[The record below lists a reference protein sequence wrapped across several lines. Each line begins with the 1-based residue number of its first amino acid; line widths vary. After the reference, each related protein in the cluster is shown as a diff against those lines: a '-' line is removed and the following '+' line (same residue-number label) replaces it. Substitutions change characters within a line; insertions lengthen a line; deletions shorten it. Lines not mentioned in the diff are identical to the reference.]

1 MKLRIRSLSLLLAL
15 AALPASATT
24 YQMVADPVLADQAET
39 IVEAT
44 VVAVEPAPVDGRPAT
59 DYQIEVARVL
69 KGDLPGS
76 TVVMRVPGGVRPDG
90 VGLKIWGAP
99 TFREGDR
106 ALLFLNAGAD
116 GVYRPLHLMLGA
128 FHVDQVEGRQVA
140 FRDLSEATRIGPK
153 GLAHEADTLRSY
165 NAFASWLED
174 RALGI
179 RRNADYVLPPSAMG
193 GKALAQ
199 ATGKFSHMRWPDDEK
214 PIRWFVFGEG
224 QDIQWRVH
232 DGAQPGLSLDDT
244 ISAFQAALDHW
255 NNDSTSDI
263 RYRYAGTTDSEGG
276 LNESD
281 DLNAILFNDPGDQ
294 VEEEYSCTGGGVV
307 AVGGPWFT
315 ISTRQ
320 FRGESYH
327 QSVEADIVINDGTQC
342 LFTRDGSI
350 AEEVFAHELG
360 HTLGLGHSTESG
372 ALMRAFLTGNGRGG
386 GLGPDDRAGV
396 AFLYGSGGTATR
408 PPVAPKR
415 LTAKATSST
424 EARLT
429 WRDMATNED
438 EYRIEVKQGN
448 RFIEIGFADANAKQ
462 TVVTG
467 LRAGTAYIFRI
478 RASNSAGNSAY
489 SNQAR
494 VTTPGNRR
502 QRRQ

>member
-1 MKLRIRSLSLLLAL
+1 MKLSIRSLSLLLAF

-24 YQMVADPVLADQAET
+24 YQMVADPLLADQAET

-59 DYQIEVARVL
+59 DYQIEVARVI

-99 TFREGDR
+99 TFREGDK
-106 ALLFLNAGAD
+106 ALLFLNAGSD

-128 FHVDQVEGRQVA
+128 FHVDQVEGRRVA
-140 FRDLSEATRIGPK
+140 FRDLSEATRIGPD
-153 GLAHEADTLRSY
+153 GLQHEADTVRGFD
-165 NAFASWLED
+165 AFAHWLED

-179 RRNADYVLPPSAMG
+179 RRNADYVLPPSD
-193 GKALAQ
+193 KALAQ
-199 ATGKFSHMRWPDDEK
+199 ATEKFSHMRWPDDEK

-224 QDIQWRVH
+224 QEVQWRVH
-232 DGAQPGLSLDDT
+232 DGAQPGLSLDET
-244 ISAFQAALDHW
+244 VSAFQSALGHW
-255 NNDSTSDI
+255 NDDAASDI
-263 RYRYAGTTDSEGG
+263 RYRYVGTTGDQGG
-276 LNESD
+276 LEESD
-281 DLNAILFNDPGDQ
+281 DQNVILFNDPGNQ

-320 FRGESYH
+320 FRGEGYH

-386 GLGPDDRAGV
+386 NLGADDRAGV
-396 AFLYGSGGTATR
+396 AFLYGGGGTATN
-408 PPVAPKR
+408 PPKPPKR
-415 LTAKATSST
+415 LVAKATSGT
-424 EARLT
+424 EVRLT

-438 EYRIEVKQGN
+438 TYRIEVKQGK
-448 RFIEIGFADANAKQ
+448 RFVEIATAGANIKQ
-462 TVVTG
+462 LVLEG
-467 LRAGTAYIFRI
+467 LRPGTAYIFRI
-478 RASNSAGNSAY
+478 RASNSAGSSAY

-502 QRRQ
+502 QRR